1 MMLPSSLLVLL
12 LLGGAQGCGEV
23 RVEPPTVLL
32 GSPVTASCR
41 VQQALCHGWHASSL
55 GTSTAQS
62 LGGGL
67 EGGIRLMWKLDNK
80 TLPGTQYWSANGTV
94 ESILTIAHV
103 SWTRAKLRCYLAGM
117 GTGTKTETP
126 QLIATADIQAGHLP
140 SKPHNLTCMMNLREM
155 SLTCRWDP
163 GAESLLPTETILKS
177 RKTCRVVTKAIQE
190 CRPLLPGENHCTL
203 PHQHLQLYQDM
214 EFWVWVRNPLGTAES
229 EHLCLDPTDVAK
241 LDAPT
246 LMSVQPFQPNC
257 VAVAWDVARSSAYIE
272 QQCELR
278 YRRDKEL
285 AWTLVSGIIS
295 SNQKVQ
301 HCGLLFG
308 MPYRLQMRCRR
319 KTFPSYWSEWSTEQG
334 FTTHEKAPAGKLDAW
349 WQVTPSGSRQRA
361 EVQLLWKALAWQEA
375 NGRILGYWVA
385 LSPQQRGRVPTT
397 VCNTT
402 EMGCNFSVPAGVRSV
417 YLAAYNAA
425 GKGPPTEV
433 IFLERRGRHRHGLAA
448 PACPRGQSP
457 PPPLPSPEGRW
468 PPAWPADPGG
478 RLGWQVEHNH
488 SATGALIQDGIE
500 PFRRYNISV
509 YPLYVDAVGV
519 PRHTATYSQ
528 QKAPSHTPK
537 LHLRSISKYQAEL
550 SWQPVPTELQNG
562 FITNYTIF
570 WASTSSNMSSAVV
583 DSDVQAFTIRPL
595 KPSTTYKVHIMASTV
610 AGSTN
615 GTILMLTTTA
625 LDITEIQFLLL
636 CLSLIFVL
644 LIVFTVCLQKNGR
657 MKKQFWP
664 RVPDPVNS
672 SLGKWVPA
680 DLQQV
685 STGQATGAA
694 PGCRPAQC
702 PAPHEPSPTP
712 RHAREAP
719 GRHRDGQGRSAMVGG
734 SQRQDGS
741 HPARPL
747 ARHPRAQS
755 RTGSRALR
763 IRPRV
768 RGGRVPG
775 QGDRRQ
781 RRYCFPPAGSPL
793 VQAARAYARPV
804 RRRSQELP
812 SHLDDIPPTMLRK
825 EYAGLPIIDKA
836 DDVVKKILSLEMAGQ
851 REKVKIKMEQLAEK
865 VRRAPND
872 NGSCEVQVA
881 YLTAKIRSYQEHL
894 QKHPKDTRNRRV
906 MLMAIDQQQKMLKY
920 LRCTRYDIF
929 ENTCKQLGI
938 EYTFPPPYHRKVT
951 RLWLAKKA
959 FCLKVF
965 EEVQKLKA
973 PERLKQRRK
982 WQEKARAAREQAQ
995 QRDGT
1000 PV

>member
-12 LLGGAQGCGEV
+12 LLGGARGCGEV
-23 RVEPPTVLL
+23 RVEPHTVLL

-55 GTSTAQS
+55 GTSTAQT

-67 EGGIRLMWKLDNK
+67 EEGGIRLMWKLDNK

-94 ESILTIAHV
+94 ESNLTIARV

-319 KTFPSYWSEWSTEQG
+319 RAFPSYWSEWSTEQG

-361 EVQLLWKALAWQEA
+361 KVQLLWKALAWQEA

-385 LSPQQRGRVPTT
+385 LSPQQRGGVPTT

-402 EMGCNFSVPAGVRSV
+402 EMGCNFSVPPGVRSV

-433 IFLERRGRHRHGLAA
+433 IFLERRGQPLRGLWATPRDQHSLWVQWEAPAA
-448 PACPRGQSP
+448 PTNGYVLEWRNV
-457 PPPLPSPEGRW
+457 
-468 PPAWPADPGG
+468 PPAEPGG

-500 PFRRYNISV
+500 PFRRYNITV

-528 QKAPSHTPK
+528 QKAPSCTPK

-680 DLQQV
+680 DLQQESPGLRDLGPV
-685 STGQATGAA
+685 PISTIT
-694 PGCRPAQC
+694 
-702 PAPHEPSPTP
+702 
-712 RHAREAP
+712 
-719 GRHRDGQGRSAMVGG
+719 V
-734 SQRQDGS
+734 
-741 HPARPL
+741 
-747 ARHPRAQS
+747 
-755 RTGSRALR
+755 
-763 IRPRV
+763 
-768 RGGRVPG
+768 
-775 QGDRRQ
+775 
-781 RRYCFPPAGSPL
+781 
-793 VQAARAYARPV
+793 
-804 RRRSQELP
+804 
-812 SHLDDIPPTMLRK
+812 
-825 EYAGLPIIDKA
+825 
-836 DDVVKKILSLEMAGQ
+836 
-851 REKVKIKMEQLAEK
+851 
-865 VRRAPND
+865 
-872 NGSCEVQVA
+872 
-881 YLTAKIRSYQEHL
+881 
-894 QKHPKDTRNRRV
+894 
-906 MLMAIDQQQKMLKY
+906 LK
-920 LRCTRYDIF
+920 
-929 ENTCKQLGI
+929 
-938 EYTFPPPYHRKVT
+938 
-951 RLWLAKKA
+951 
-959 FCLKVF
+959 
-965 EEVQKLKA
+965 
-973 PERLKQRRK
+973 
-982 WQEKARAAREQAQ
+982 RAARKQEPVWGKDEPGPATADGAPAPAPPQPYAHQLGAPRPYVNAAGAGAGAGAEPVQYARVVADGYRGQPQAPAPLYLRSDSTQ
-995 QRDGT
+995 PLLADASPSPKPYENLWFPAAPRPAGPDHEPLLDFALLRGLKIDGAEALRGF
-1000 PV
+1000 PGL